1 MFGDKKNIFKI
12 LFYLCSIVIFG
23 EVLRDIFREG
33 DFGGYISAGKL
44 AWNNLP
50 IYSDYRNTWPPFF
63 SIICIPL
70 YWLNE
75 LSYTGLRLVWLIGI
89 IVVNLIIFKWTISYF
104 TPYQLVLNIKQ
115 EKNEQINL
123 LNPLFILPFVCTL
136 RIFLEEIS
144 NLQINLFILGL
155 SIFVLQLIIQKKN
168 LWAGIVLAFIISIKV
183 YPILILGFLV
193 FKKEFKSV
201 SYTLLGLAL
210 TTMIVFMYFG
220 SDLGIELFKEWNNA
234 QVVNGLKCEHM
245 NQSIWGWM
253 CGLTTQH
260 TRIDTFSYNVL
271 NLSNLQYKAVT
282 ITLIGIL
289 GIYIASKFYLTKDN
303 INSFAKQFI
312 ITLSLIPIISP
323 LAWKYYFVF
332 LTPLVII
339 LIYNQQKGT
348 IKSWFYYPIILIT
361 LTSELFLGHQ
371 LSDFTEAIG
380 IITFCSLGISL
391 YSINT
396 ILNDSSS

>member
-12 LFYLCSIVIFG
+12 LFYLCSIVVFG

-44 AWNNLP
+44 AWNNSP

-75 LSYTGLRLVWLIGI
+75 LSFIGLRLVWLIGI

-210 TTMIVFMYFG
+210 TTMIVFIYFG

-260 TRIDTFSYNVL
+260 TRIDTLSYNVL

-332 LTPLVII
+332 
-339 LIYNQQKGT
+339 
-348 IKSWFYYPIILIT
+348 
-361 LTSELFLGHQ
+361 
-371 LSDFTEAIG
+371 
-380 IITFCSLGISL
+380 
-391 YSINT
+391 
-396 ILNDSSS
+396 

>member
-1 MFGDKKNIFKI
+1 
-12 LFYLCSIVIFG
+12 
-23 EVLRDIFREG
+23 
-33 DFGGYISAGKL
+33 
-44 AWNNLP
+44 
-50 IYSDYRNTWPPFF
+50 
-63 SIICIPL
+63 
-70 YWLNE
+70 
-75 LSYTGLRLVWLIGI
+75 
-89 IVVNLIIFKWTISYF
+89 
-104 TPYQLVLNIKQ
+104 
-115 EKNEQINL
+115 
-123 LNPLFILPFVCTL
+123 
-136 RIFLEEIS
+136 
-144 NLQINLFILGL
+144 
-155 SIFVLQLIIQKKN
+155 
-168 LWAGIVLAFIISIKV
+168 
-183 YPILILGFLV
+183 
-193 FKKEFKSV
+193 V

-332 LTPLVII
+332 LTPLVVI